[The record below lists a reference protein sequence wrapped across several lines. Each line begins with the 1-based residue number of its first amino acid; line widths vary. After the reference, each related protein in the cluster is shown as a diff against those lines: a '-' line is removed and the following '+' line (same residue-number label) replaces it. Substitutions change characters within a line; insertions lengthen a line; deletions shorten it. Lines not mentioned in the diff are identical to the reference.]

1 MILAFTGAGNVDC
14 VQSKSPLADLKTGL
28 LNARINDGK
37 GNQVLR
43 SSRFP
48 GQWGSIPPNLE
59 QEKRNQKARH
69 LHSNNKQKESEIVSK
84 VQPQETL
91 KGSNE
96 RMNIGS
102 KSNRRSR
109 DVKDMMGHHPKGEE
123 DHAKNVVPNRKSS
136 VYHEPPPPPPPP
148 ALPPDTSKATISF
161 AALSLK
167 ESSIQK
173 RAMERK
179 GRNKLKQER
188 AMAIA
193 TVERNLGLMQ
203 HN

>member
-1 MILAFTGAGNVDC
+1 MILAFSGAGNVGC

-69 LHSNNKQKESEIVSK
+69 HDSNKKQKESEIVSK
-84 VQPQETL
+84 FQPQETL

-109 DVKDMMGHHPKGEE
+109 DVEDMMGHHPKGE
-123 DHAKNVVPNRKSS
+123 DHAKNVVPNWRSS
-136 VYHEPPPPPPPP
+136 VYHESSPP
-148 ALPPDTSKATISF
+148 PPDTSKATISF

-173 RAMERK
+173 RAMEMK

-203 HN
+203 T

>member
-1 MILAFTGAGNVDC
+1 
-14 VQSKSPLADLKTGL
+14 
-28 LNARINDGK
+28 
-37 GNQVLR
+37 
-43 SSRFP
+43 
-48 GQWGSIPPNLE
+48 
-59 QEKRNQKARH
+59 
-69 LHSNNKQKESEIVSK
+69 
-84 VQPQETL
+84 
-91 KGSNE
+91 
-96 RMNIGS
+96 MNIGS

-109 DVKDMMGHHPKGEE
+109 DMGEDMMGHHPKGE
-123 DHAKNVVPNRKSS
+123 DHAKNVVPNRRSS

-148 ALPPDTSKATISF
+148 PPDTSKATISF

-173 RAMERK
+173 RARERK

-203 HN
+203 S

>member
-1 MILAFTGAGNVDC
+1 MILAFSGAGHVGC
-14 VQSKSPLADLKTGL
+14 VQSKSPLADSKTGL

-59 QEKRNQKARH
+59 QEKRNQKAQH
-69 LHSNNKQKESEIVSK
+69 HHSNNKQKESEIA
-84 VQPQETL
+84 
-91 KGSNE
+91 
-96 RMNIGS
+96 S

-109 DVKDMMGHHPKGEE
+109 DVEDMMGHHPKGE
-123 DHAKNVVPNRKSS
+123 DHAKNVVPNWRSS
-136 VYHEPPPPPPPP
+136 VYHEPPT
-148 ALPPDTSKATISF
+148 PPDTSKATISF

-179 GRNKLKQER
+179 GRSKLKQER

-193 TVERNLGLMQ
+193 TVERKLGLMQ
-203 HN
+203 T

>member
-1 MILAFTGAGNVDC
+1 
-14 VQSKSPLADLKTGL
+14 
-28 LNARINDGK
+28 
-37 GNQVLR
+37 
-43 SSRFP
+43 
-48 GQWGSIPPNLE
+48 LE

-69 LHSNNKQKESEIVSK
+69 HHSNNKQKESEIVSK
-84 VQPQETL
+84 FQPQETL
-91 KGSNE
+91 KGSNK

-109 DVKDMMGHHPKGEE
+109 DVEDMMGHHPKGE
-123 DHAKNVVPNRKSS
+123 DHAKNVVPNRRSS
-136 VYHEPPPPPPPP
+136 VYHEPSAPPPP
-148 ALPPDTSKATISF
+148 PPDTSKATISF

-203 HN
+203 T

>member
-1 MILAFTGAGNVDC
+1 MILAFSGAGHVGC

-59 QEKRNQKARH
+59 QGKRNQKAQH
-69 LHSNNKQKESEIVSK
+69 HHSNNKQKESEIA
-84 VQPQETL
+84 
-91 KGSNE
+91 
-96 RMNIGS
+96 S

-109 DVKDMMGHHPKGEE
+109 DVEDMMGHHPKGE
-123 DHAKNVVPNRKSS
+123 DHAKNVVPNWRSS
-136 VYHEPPPPPPPP
+136 VYHEPPPPPP
-148 ALPPDTSKATISF
+148 PPDTSKATISF

-193 TVERNLGLMQ
+193 TVERKLGLMQ
-203 HN
+203 T

>member
-1 MILAFTGAGNVDC
+1 MILAFSGAGHVGC
-14 VQSKSPLADLKTGL
+14 VQSKSPLADSKTGS

-59 QEKRNQKARH
+59 QEKRNQKA
-69 LHSNNKQKESEIVSK
+69 
-84 VQPQETL
+84 
-91 KGSNE
+91 
-96 RMNIGS
+96 
-102 KSNRRSR
+102 
-109 DVKDMMGHHPKGEE
+109 
-123 DHAKNVVPNRKSS
+123 
-136 VYHEPPPPPPPP
+136 PPP
-148 ALPPDTSKATISF
+148 PPDTSKATISF

-193 TVERNLGLMQ
+193 TVERKLGLMQ
-203 HN
+203 T

>member
-1 MILAFTGAGNVDC
+1 MILAFTGAGNVGC

-59 QEKRNQKARH
+59 QKKRNQKAQH
-69 LHSNNKQKESEIVSK
+69 HHSNNKQKESEIVSK

-91 KGSNE
+91 KGSNKH
-96 RMNIGS
+96 MNIGS

-109 DVKDMMGHHPKGEE
+109 DVEDMMGHHPKGE
-123 DHAKNVVPNRKSS
+123 DHAKNVVPNRRSS

-148 ALPPDTSKATISF
+148 PPDTSKATISF

-173 RAMERK
+173 RARERK

>member
-1 MILAFTGAGNVDC
+1 
-14 VQSKSPLADLKTGL
+14 LKTGL

-43 SSRFP
+43 SSKFP
-48 GQWGSIPPNLE
+48 GQWGSSIPPNLE

-69 LHSNNKQKESEIVSK
+69 HHSNNKQKESEIVSK
-84 VQPQETL
+84 FQEPQETL

-109 DVKDMMGHHPKGEE
+109 DVEDMMGHHPKGE
-123 DHAKNVVPNRKSS
+123 DHAKNVVPNWRSS
-136 VYHEPPPPPPPP
+136 VYHEPPP
-148 ALPPDTSKATISF
+148 DTRKATISF

-167 ESSIQK
+167 ETSIRK

-203 HN
+203 HNL